1 MGHREVKKNTETELS
16 CAITEIGAAMKI
28 TWTGYTDNF
37 KLLPAEGSE
46 RSDGFDTRTQS
57 QTSTLTVGSE
67 AVISDATYTCT
78 VSSVLSGNLFETKN
92 FDVQLFVY
100 GKRKTCTLHSI
111 LTVFVKYMHKLVQIS
126 LFDTKLL

>member
-28 TWTGYTDNF
+28 TWTGYTDNS

-46 RSDGFDTRTQS
+46 GFDTRTQS

-78 VSSVLSGNLFETKN
+78 VSSVSTGNLFETKN

-111 LTVFVKYMHKLVQIS
+111 SLKY
-126 LFDTKLL
+126 LLNICTNLYK